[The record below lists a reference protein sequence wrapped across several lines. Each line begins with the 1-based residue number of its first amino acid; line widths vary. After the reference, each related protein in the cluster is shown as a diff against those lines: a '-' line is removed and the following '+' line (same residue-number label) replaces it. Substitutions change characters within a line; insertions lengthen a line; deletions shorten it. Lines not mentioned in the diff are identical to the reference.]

1 MKRINLKDF
10 VLHFCFGRNAEEAAE
25 AVGIDRFKAKT
36 EGLKL
41 LSRKSVINKI
51 KSEDLNKQPCD
62 GAVIAGLERLAFGRI
77 NDAVSL
83 TFSDE
88 ITDEQ
93 IHRADLFNVS
103 EIKKVKGGGVEI
115 KFFDRQKALERLWE
129 YNENIRGRGEAK
141 ALVEAL
147 CKDDEKEVFIS
158 DSPQG
163 DDEE

>member
-62 GAVIAGLERLAFGRI
+62 GAVIAGLERL
-77 NDAVSL
+77 
-83 TFSDE
+83 
-88 ITDEQ
+88 
-93 IHRADLFNVS
+93 
-103 EIKKVKGGGVEI
+103 
-115 KFFDRQKALERLWE
+115 WE